1 MPKVLVA
8 ASEPSRLESL
18 EAALARDGFTLL
30 VAAPDRV
37 VASARDEQPA
47 IVLLGLD
54 PRASSS
60 FDACRALRADP
71 ETERVMIVVASPRE
85 GDMEQALDA
94 GADYFVV
101 SPCRER
107 ALLACFRAVLRR
119 TREAPLHR
127 VIRLGGL
134 EIDPNKRRASVD
146 GEQVAL
152 TPTEYQLLHFLA
164 RHPGR
169 TFARAELVKR
179 VLGADDARPEAIEV
193 QVSRLRDKLGHVGP
207 LIVTVRG
214 SGYRFMTERTAE
226 NSIRRRPSPRK

>member
-146 GEQVAL
+146 GEPVAL
-152 TPTEYQLLHFLA
+152 TPTEYELLHFLA

-169 TFARAELVKR
+169 ARE
-179 VLGADDARPEAIEV
+179 ARP
-193 QVSRLRDKLGHVGP
+193 
-207 LIVTVRG
+207 
-214 SGYRFMTERTAE
+214 
-226 NSIRRRPSPRK
+226 RRRRRAPRGDRGAGEPPPRQAWPRRSAHRDGPRLGLPLHD